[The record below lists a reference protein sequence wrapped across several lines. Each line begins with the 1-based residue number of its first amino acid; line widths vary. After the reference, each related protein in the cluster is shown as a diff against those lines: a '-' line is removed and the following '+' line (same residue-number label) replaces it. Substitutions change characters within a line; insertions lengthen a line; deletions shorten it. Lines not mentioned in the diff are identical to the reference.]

1 MLSKVYSYLFN
12 KKEIL
17 DKTIVLDN
25 ENLYQD
31 DTIIE
36 NEKLEDEIMNNKNKH
51 IVIRNYD
58 RKIIKNIIILDDQR
72 FNSFP
77 CLHDVV
83 IVFEDDTIDETV
95 MNVLLIYE
103 IWKNLSF
110 KITSKFLSHCKR
122 EEKIF
127 YDRKGDLESLKKL
140 FTIKKDL
147 LA

>member
-17 DKTIVLDN
+17 DKTIVVDN

-31 DTIIE
+31 DTIGEIK
-36 NEKLEDEIMNNKNKH
+36 KLEDEIATNKNKYT
-51 IVIRNYD
+51 VIRNYD
-58 RKIIKNIIILDDQR
+58 RKTIKNIIILDSPCFD
-72 FNSFP
+72 SFP
-77 CLHDVV
+77 CLHEVV
-83 IVFEDDTIDETV
+83 IIFEDDTIDETT

-110 KITSKFLSHCKR
+110 KITPKFLEHCKR
-122 EEKIF
+122 EEEMF

-147 LA
+147 LE